1 MKTVDGPPAELL
13 FRRAVRPL
21 EMLGEL
27 WSRRELVVV
36 LAERELRARFKQTR
50 IGFAWALI
58 TPFIMMVVF
67 TVFFKRVAD
76 VRTFG
81 VPYPL
86 YSYVG
91 LLSWTFFSGALSK
104 GAVSIV
110 QNLALLNKVYCPRE
124 VFPISSIVTAGVDT
138 AIATAI
144 LGVLFVIYRFPP
156 HLESLWVPVLLLIQL
171 AFTTGLT
178 MLLAASVVYL
188 RDIRQL
194 LPMVLQLGLFATPV
208 AYGLEVIPR
217 DWWPWYS
224 ALNPLAPVIDGYRRT
239 VLFGLEPRFELLA
252 IAAASSLITLVAGY
266 LAFKRMETGFA
277 DVA

>member
-13 FRRAVRPL
+13 FRRAVRPVT
-21 EMLGEL
+21 MLREL

-76 VRTFG
+76 VKTFG

-124 VFPISSIVTAGVDT
+124 VFPLSAVGGALIDT
-138 AIATAI
+138 AIATG
-144 LGVLFVIYRFPP
+144 LLVVLFVIYGV
-156 HLESLWVPVLLLIQL
+156 VPEPTSYWAIPLALVGL
-171 AFTTGLT
+171 AFTTGVV
-178 MLLAASVVYL
+178 LALSIATVV
-188 RDIRQL
+188 
-194 LPMVLQLGLFATPV
+194 
-208 AYGLEVIPR
+208 
-217 DWWPWYS
+217 
-224 ALNPLAPVIDGYRRT
+224 
-239 VLFGLEPRFELLA
+239 A
-252 IAAASSLITLVAGY
+252 IAKRSPRGGSPCSTQRRSPSITIASGLTAA
-266 LAFKRMETGFA
+266 
-277 DVA
+277 

>member
-13 FRRAVRPL
+13 FRRAVRPVT
-21 EMLGEL
+21 MVREL
-27 WSRRELVVV
+27 WSRRELVIV

-67 TVFFKRVAD
+67 TIFFKRVAD

-156 HLESLWVPVLLLIQL
+156 HLESVWVPALLLIQL

-208 AYGLEVIPR
+208 GYGLEVIPR

-239 VLFGLEPRFELLA
+239 VLFGLQPRFELIA
-252 IAAASSLITLVAGY
+252 IAAVTSLITLVAGY